1 MRKALD
7 RSGRSIVLSIC
18 EWGLNHPWD
27 WAGPI
32 GQLWRTTGDI
42 SDNWE
47 SVVRIAN
54 ASERHYRA
62 AGPVHWNDPDM
73 LEGGN
78 GGMTAD
84 EYRTHFSLWAI
95 MAAPLMAGNDIR
107 AMDQAP
113 KDILTNAIR
122 ILADTATW
130 GATSRRPTASRCR
143 PTA

>member
-1 MRKALD
+1 
-7 RSGRSIVLSIC
+7 
-18 EWGLNHPWD
+18 
-27 WAGPI
+27 
-32 GQLWRTTGDI
+32 
-42 SDNWE
+42 
-47 SVVRIAN
+47 
-54 ASERHYRA
+54 
-62 AGPVHWNDPDM
+62 M